1 MEQDKHSQYF
11 MYIVSTFE
19 MAAMQAMG
27 KLKNPMTD
35 KIEIDLTQAQFSID
49 VLDMLKEKTKGNLN
63 EYENRFLDNTL
74 GQLKLNFI
82 DEKNKETKPEEEK
95 K

>member
-35 KIEIDLTQAQFSID
+35 KIEIDLTQAQFSI
-49 VLDMLKEKTKGNLN
+49 
-63 EYENRFLDNTL
+63 Y
-74 GQLKLNFI
+74 
-82 DEKNKETKPEEEK
+82 
-95 K
+95 

>member
-1 MEQDKHSQYF
+1 
-11 MYIVSTFE
+11 

-27 KLKNPMTD
+27 KLKNPLTD
-35 KIEIDLTQAQFSID
+35 KIEKDLNQAQFSID

-63 EYENRFLDNTL
+63 DYESRFLENIL

-82 DEKNKETKPEEEK
+82 DEKNKESKPEDEKNKESKPEDEK